1 MFTFSFFSKLISKV
15 VSELVKWLWKIE
27 AAAFRRA
34 YYCSYYYDCFSL
46 QNAFAKAF
54 DLGKKI
60 GEGFLHSP
68 RRRLQIDNIGK
79 IVFWFSIIQIHFR
92 NASSFFQ
99 QI

>member
-1 MFTFSFFSKLISKV
+1 M
-15 VSELVKWLWKIE
+15 WKIE

-79 IVFWFSIIQIHFR
+79 IVSWFE
-92 NASSFFQ
+92 SFKYISEMHHLSFSKFDFTSLH
-99 QI
+99 IKAREKTLRLKDM